1 MSMEIKILFFAKLR
15 ETFNTGEIEITL
27 TGSNKKVSDL
37 IEALRQ
43 KVGIWATEL
52 QNNKSFRVAVNQEM
66 VTDDV
71 QLSESDEVAF
81 FPPVTCG

>member
-1 MSMEIKILFFAKLR
+1 MEIKILFFAKLR
-15 ETFNTGEIEITL
+15 ETFNTDEIKITL

-81 FPPVTCG
+81 FPPVTGG

>member
-1 MSMEIKILFFAKLR
+1 MEIKILFFAKLR
-15 ETFNTGEIEITL
+15 ETFNTSEIEITL

-43 KVGIWATEL
+43 KGGIWAIEL

-81 FPPVTCG
+81 FPPVTGG

>member
-1 MSMEIKILFFAKLR
+1 MEIKILLFAKLR
-15 ETFNTGEIEITL
+15 ETCNPGEIDITL

-37 IEALRQ
+37 IVALRQ
-43 KVGIWATEL
+43 KGGIWATEL

-81 FPPVTCG
+81 FPPVTGG

>member
-1 MSMEIKILFFAKLR
+1 MEIKILFFAKLR

-43 KVGIWATEL
+43 KGGIWATEL
-52 QNNKSFRVAVNQEM
+52 QNNKSFRVAVNHEM

-81 FPPVTCG
+81 FPPVTGG

>member
-1 MSMEIKILFFAKLR
+1 MEIKILFFAKLR
-15 ETFNTGEIEITL
+15 ETFNTAEIEITL

-37 IEALRQ
+37 IVALRQ
-43 KVGIWATEL
+43 KGGIWATEL

-71 QLSESDEVAF
+71 PLSESDEVAF
-81 FPPVTCG
+81 FPPVTGG

>member
-1 MSMEIKILFFAKLR
+1 MEIKILFFAKLR
-15 ETFNTGEIEITL
+15 ESFNTNEIEITL

-43 KVGIWATEL
+43 KGGIWATEL

-81 FPPVTCG
+81 FPPVTGG

>member
-1 MSMEIKILFFAKLR
+1 MEMKILFFAKLR
-15 ETFNTGEIEITL
+15 ETFKTNEIEITL

-43 KVGIWATEL
+43 KGGIWATEL

-71 QLSESDEVAF
+71 QLSDSDEVAF
-81 FPPVTCG
+81 FPPVTGG